1 MIKIKDD
8 VYQKLRDKGFTT
20 YTART
25 TGWIGQ
31 ATLKAIRE
39 GRPEL
44 TLKTLDRICILLGC
58 KPQDV
63 IEFTITEQDK
73 KDLAE
78 MIVKSL

>member
-8 VYQKLRDKGFTT
+8 VFQKLKARGFTT
-20 YTART
+20 TSAKK
-25 TGWIGQ
+25 TGWISQ
-31 ATLKAIRE
+31 DSMKAIRE
-39 GRPEL
+39 GKPNL

-63 IEFTITEQDK
+63 IEFTVTEQDK
-73 KDLAE
+73 QDLAE

>member
-8 VYQKLRDKGFTT
+8 VFERMKARGFNTM
-20 YTART
+20 TAKK
-25 TGWIGQ
+25 TGWISQ
-31 ATLKAIRE
+31 VSMKAIRE
-39 GRPEL
+39 GRAEL

-63 IEFTITEQDK
+63 LEFTITEQDK
-73 KDLAE
+73 QDLAD

>member
-8 VYQKLRDKGFTT
+8 VYQKMRDRGFNTT
-20 YTART
+20 TAKK
-25 TGWIGQ
+25 TGWISQ
-31 ATLKAIRE
+31 MTLKAIRE

-73 KDLAE
+73 QDLAE